1 MTWMLDD
8 RPLHA
13 VLVTRLRYLGD
24 VAMAT
29 AVCGLLRRGDP
40 GLRLG
45 FCCEAPY
52 APVLA
57 GQPDLD
63 GVHAL
68 AVRRRGADA
77 RARTPAPAPEDEPTA
92 SVTVGDEAVAGAGSP
107 AAAGTVATVRAL
119 RGARYDLAVDLFGN
133 PRSAWLLWLA
143 GVPARIGPP
152 RGGRRRLYT
161 HLAGPLPR
169 SAPAAARQ
177 RLPGGL
183 GDLAGRLAP
192 LRHRETGLGFLEWVA
207 REEGEAARPRV
218 ARPPLGD
225 GPARAA
231 LAGAGIGVGQP
242 FVLLAPGATWP
253 SKQWP
258 AQNWREL
265 AAWLGARLP
274 LPLAVLTPPA
284 APAVG
289 GAVAAGWALARGG
302 LLPALPLPQAL
313 QVVGAASLVV
323 AVDGGIAHAAV
334 GMGRP
339 TLALFGPT
347 DPAVWFPYERLGP
360 FRVLATRPPC
370 HPCGRHECGE
380 FVCLPRLSAPTVG
393 EAALSLLAAAGGPA

>member
-1 MTWMLDD
+1 MTWTLDG
-8 RPLHA
+8 RPVRA
-13 VLVTRLRYLGD
+13 ALVTRLRYLGD

-52 APVLA
+52 APLLA
-57 GQPDLD
+57 AQPDLD
-63 GVHAL
+63 SVHAL

-77 RARTPAPAPEDEPTA
+77 RARA
-92 SVTVGDEAVAGAGSP
+92 
-107 AAAGTVATVRAL
+107 AAAGRGEEPAARGAGGGEAAADGASSVAAGTLATVGAL
-119 RGARYDLAVDLFGN
+119 RRARYDLAVDLFGN

-143 GVPARIGPP
+143 GAPARIGPP

-161 HLAGPLPR
+161 HLAGPLPP

-192 LRHRETGLGFLEWVA
+192 LRHQETGLGFVDWAA

-231 LAGAGIGVGQP
+231 LADAGIGAGQP

-253 SKQWP
+253 SKEWP

-265 AAWLGARLP
+265 VAWLAERLP

-284 APAVG
+284 APAT
-289 GAVAAGWALARGG
+289 GAVVAAAGAPARGG
-302 LLPALPLPQAL
+302 LLPALPLSQAL
-313 QVVGAASLVV
+313 RVVGAAALVI

-334 GMGRP
+334 AMGRP

-370 HPCGRHECGE
+370 HPCDRHDCAE
-380 FVCLPRLSAPTVG
+380 FICLPRLSAPAVG
-393 EAALSLLAAAGGPA
+393 EAALSLLAAAGDPA